1 MFKVN
6 GKRYWPS
13 RKLVIISII
22 MLIIAYLC
30 TEGAKTLTDLI
41 APFLLI
47 LVFGPILFVEACHD
61 RK

>member
-1 MFKVN
+1 MFKAN
-6 GKRYWPS
+6 GKIYWPS

-41 APFLLI
+41 TPFLLI
-47 LVFGPILFVEACHD
+47 LVFGPVVFVDACHE
-61 RK
+61 RE